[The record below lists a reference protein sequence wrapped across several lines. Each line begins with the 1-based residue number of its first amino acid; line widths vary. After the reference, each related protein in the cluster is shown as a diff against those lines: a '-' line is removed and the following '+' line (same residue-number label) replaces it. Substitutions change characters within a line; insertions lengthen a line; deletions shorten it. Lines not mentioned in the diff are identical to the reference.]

1 MGKVI
6 WVLHKK
12 RVVIELLLG
21 VISNWSNEN
30 QASLG
35 FHFLHTATSNFHG
48 KKNYQH
54 LNHKGQPKALR
65 WWQLR

>member
-1 MGKVI
+1 M
-6 WVLHKK
+6 
-12 RVVIELLLG
+12 IEEEKNNYRRALDYNKDCINNLYN
-21 VISNWSNEN
+21 IYENNEN

-35 FHFLHTATSNFHG
+35 FHFLHTATCNFHG

-65 WWQLR
+65 